1 VLHDVGADLM
11 VFAFS
16 GLVARCSV
24 MVGVADLWLQSREVQ
39 RDGWHCR
46 FVASKVQMF
55 AAFFRQELL
64 RGTGEIPL
72 GRQPFNFFLIFNAY
86 YASVPSIT
94 EAVMEKY
101 ASGHNRG
108 RKLIPF

>member
-39 RDGWHCR
+39 RDG
-46 FVASKVQMF
+46 
-55 AAFFRQELL
+55 
-64 RGTGEIPL
+64 
-72 GRQPFNFFLIFNAY
+72 
-86 YASVPSIT
+86 
-94 EAVMEKY
+94 
-101 ASGHNRG
+101 
-108 RKLIPF
+108 